1 MNNKDMKKMM
11 AGIESLGVEIVDVSM
26 SKHIKLRIKNPK
38 TGTVRLITVSKSPR
52 SKGVYDEV
60 KSSVRKIFRKEGEE
74 I

>member
-1 MNNKDMKKMM
+1 M

-52 SKGVYDEV
+52 SREFTMKLNHL
-60 KSSVRKIFRKEGEE
+60 
-74 I
+74 